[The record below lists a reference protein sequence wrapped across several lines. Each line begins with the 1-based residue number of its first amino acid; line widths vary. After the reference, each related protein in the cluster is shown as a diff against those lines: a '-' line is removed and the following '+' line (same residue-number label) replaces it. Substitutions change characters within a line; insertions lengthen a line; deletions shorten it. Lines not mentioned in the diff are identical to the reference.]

1 MHQSVMDFVL
11 ENMNR
16 YGWHDV
22 ERILEV
28 GSYNVNGTVRHDFA
42 PEEYIGIDIAEGP
55 CVDIVMSSHRLQRR
69 FGWDAFDLVLCLE
82 MLEHDRA
89 PWTTV
94 REMLKVCRPGGYVCA
109 TARGNGFGEH
119 NNPDC
124 YRFMEEGWNA
134 LFADAGW
141 EVLEVRADPQAQG
154 WFMVARKPENHRD
167 ETQKAMDRLA
177 AKMSTLKGQAVRFE
191 RG

>member
-11 ENMNR
+11 ENMHR

-69 FGWDAFDLVLCLE
+69 FGWGAFDLVLCLE

-94 REMLKVCRPGGYVCA
+94 REMLKVCRPGGWVCA
-109 TARGNGFGEH
+109 EHAEVQEASAPEVFVRQGSFTHVADHRDLTDRPRFVTAR
-119 NNPDC
+119 
-124 YRFMEEGWNA
+124 
-134 LFADAGW
+134 
-141 EVLEVRADPQAQG
+141 
-154 WFMVARKPENHRD
+154 
-167 ETQKAMDRLA
+167 
-177 AKMSTLKGQAVRFE
+177 
-191 RG
+191 RGGRMGA